1 MRVPNL
7 LAAILACLGMFILS
21 QWAIIALLRAW
32 QIRLPFALAFH
43 FHRRRVQD
51 LLLLR
56 LRFTRSMY
64 VFISGILL
72 FALPLIAG
80 ITVLDLVAREP
91 NEKFGLPYLT
101 GSIFFY
107 ILAIVVGISTS
118 EQEWREKADVEQM
131 CVDKRSGNGGTSLG
145 A

>member
-1 MRVPNL
+1 MRVSNL
-7 LAAILACLGMFILS
+7 LAAVVACLGVFILS

-32 QIRLPFALAFH
+32 QIHLPFAMAFH
-43 FHRRRVQD
+43 FHRRRVRD
-51 LLLLR
+51 LLPLR
-56 LRFTRSMY
+56 LRFTRPAY

-80 ITVLDLVAREP
+80 ITVLDFVAREP
-91 NEKFGLPYLT
+91 NEKFGWTYLT

-118 EQEWREKADVEQM
+118 EKEWREKAD
-131 CVDKRSGNGGTSLG
+131 DKRSSNGRTSLG